1 MGVSGRLPSFS
12 VPPLLCASAWSAPAV
27 EAFRLCDV
35 SWNRASS
42 PGTNPPG
49 VEALVAVEGDG
60 ARGGG
65 VVRGDSEGLFKGLA
79 VGLAVFRRCWQPP
92 HGKPRK

>member
-1 MGVSGRLPSFS
+1 MPSFS
-12 VPPLLCASAWSAPAV
+12 VPPVLSASAWPAPAV
-27 EAFRLCDV
+27 EAFRLREV

-49 VEALVAVEGDG
+49 VEVLVAVEEDG
-60 ARGGG
+60 VRGGG
-65 VVRGDSEGLFKGLA
+65 VVRVGSEGLFKGLV

-92 HGKPRK
+92 HGNSRE

>member
-1 MGVSGRLPSFS
+1 M
-12 VPPLLCASAWSAPAV
+12 PPVLSASAWPAPAV
-27 EAFRLCDV
+27 EAFWLREG

-49 VEALVAVEGDG
+49 VEALVAVEEDG
-60 ARGGG
+60 AHGGG

-92 HGKPRK
+92 HDKPRE